1 MPVYVSILKSLQFLR
16 GKFYSCMS
24 ALIKMLSLFMNNSI
38 MSPILYISFYFTL
51 QLYKSKKVQDWGL
64 LFYGK

>member
-1 MPVYVSILKSLQFLR
+1 MPVYVSILNTLQFLR

-51 QLYKSKKVQDWGL
+51 QLYKCKKLQDWGF
-64 LFYGK
+64 LFHGK